1 MANGGRID
9 YTIGFK
15 TDSSGLQSLKNQLN
29 EISKLSSTQIQSMNP
44 KLNMN
49 EAISAMQKVRI
60 AIEEIKPALDKSF
73 DTTTGVVNLQ
83 KLQSSLQKL
92 NLTEIQNRFNAIGPQ
107 GQQAFLKISKAALTT
122 NVALKETSSFLDKMG
137 TTFINTI
144 KWGVASSV
152 MNNFTGAVQQAYG
165 YVQHLDTSLN
175 DIRIV
180 TEKSADEMD
189 NFAVKANKAAK
200 SLGQSTTAYTEAALI
215 YYQQGLSDEES
226 QARAETTL
234 KAANVTGQT
243 GREVSE
249 ELTAVWNGYKV
260 TAEETELYVDKL
272 AAVAASTASDLE
284 ELSTGMSK
292 VASAANAMGVDVDQ
306 LNGMLSTI
314 ISVTRQAPETAGT
327 ALKTIFAR
335 IEDLKI
341 SGEDEDGVKLGDVS
355 STLDEVGVHIM
366 DAQGNMRDLGEVIE
380 EVASKWDTWTNAQQN
395 AIAQAMA
402 GKRQYNN
409 LLALF
414 NNWDMY
420 TSAVETSQ
428 NATGTLQ
435 RQQDIYMESTAA
447 HIQELKTEWEDL
459 YDSILDADTINTVLD
474 GLTKI
479 LDKITDVIDAIGGG
493 KTLITGLIALITT
506 KFSKQVS
513 SIFTPMIKNM
523 QNAKANAEVLQGVL
537 RNIQVQQENGVI
549 SGKAAEIMANTQK
562 EMSQYW
568 SIMSEEQINASQNTI
583 REIGDWETKRETIDQ
598 TKQSLQSY
606 IGQLKSASTLQKS
619 VNASDILSNGSAA
632 NLTVTKFLESQSATA
647 IEAQNNFSKLT
658 KEAQRLNTTIKAA
671 QGDTD
676 KLGKI
681 NFSNFEKSLQNA
693 RDSVAELRIQAN
705 KGLIDESVADKAE
718 QALRR
723 IEERFE
729 KIKNQTSQGYT
740 VTFNKSMLQSL
751 TTINGQLDKTNV
763 KYQEYI
769 KLLKEAGLTEA
780 QAAEELERLYNSL
793 NRNDL
798 ALEKRTQSISKIIGG
813 LSSLI
818 FTIQSIS
825 NIGDVI
831 TDENLTTTEKFSQA
845 MTSLAISV
853 PMFLTVVS
861 NLKDGLVGLIGPTL
875 LNAAAEQDLIGANGK
890 ATASGAALIGVK
902 KGEIVTTEQL
912 IIVKLKEIAI
922 MLKEK
927 AVLLLTNPLFILAA
941 VAVTALTSA
950 LIVSVKAHKDEVEA
964 IEKSNDASIETIKTK
979 QEERKAYE
987 DTANS
992 LQDLVDKYREGTV
1005 SQQEFNEQK
1014 AELLANL
1021 DAEGRAA
1028 LNVSN
1033 NWEEATR
1040 SLSKYRSLL
1049 AEQTAK
1055 EAEESARLRAENA
1068 LITADKGVGK
1078 YDTSTQTFSNEG
1090 FRTLTKGI
1098 VSGLSGINPALGA
1111 AATTGY
1117 TIFNKDYYESLDR
1130 LDNYLQDTETRL
1142 DNIVDDAG
1150 NLRLDV
1156 NNPQSIVDFVDAVDK
1171 ATQAGVKLDESIT
1184 KQAAEIRSSG
1194 AYAELAADLAT
1205 ARTETEK
1212 KYGADSGIDYAETL
1226 EEGQAAYEQF
1236 TENLIKNEGYT
1247 LQEANDAWVKY
1258 LSGLDSEVATQ
1269 MISLQTDYDSITSAF
1284 ASKFQGDFNTSN
1296 FKAEADE
1303 VFKYLQDNNLTEGI
1317 HLFTPEEWEDMI
1329 IGNMSTEEIGR
1340 LVGEKLDESIRNGFE
1355 AFKEK
1360 AGENED
1366 NLQSLLQEA
1375 LNGDVD
1381 TSEKSAYVQIKNS
1394 LEDLLTYYPEL
1405 QEQADIF
1412 NNEAIIGTEKWT
1424 NAVYAL
1430 KDAFNDLDFAKK
1442 VDSYSEKLEKL
1453 NRQLEREEK
1462 GTEEVYKGTTGKYNE
1477 RGQLEVETETIEL
1490 VPDTKLFT
1498 ETVED
1503 LMEADYAINIEIGA
1517 DVEDGFDDIVKSMEN
1532 DDSMADKIGEDFIV
1546 SAENITEVAEAFPGI
1561 LEGYTDLGDG
1571 TIQLNEEI
1579 ARSAMNAASEAEIAS
1594 TEQFVTEAENANK
1607 TLQLKKNH
1615 YQTMLE
1621 TAQKA
1626 SKGEIDAAK
1635 AKTDI
1640 DAELNKIESINND
1653 ITAENATENAYDV
1666 AEDSKTNAEAV
1677 SNNWEG
1683 AYTNMA
1689 NASFEAAK
1697 TAIENA
1703 RQVVE
1708 ANKTG
1713 KGKAVQSK
1721 NLRTNWQGQTG
1732 KKTSIDTSTSGY
1744 KSSSNADKTDEEY
1757 FAEIASYAQQQIDA
1771 IDKEIAAN
1779 EAMAV
1784 EAAARLGSS
1793 ATKNSNVGKKTG
1805 DDSGSSGSEK
1815 EADHEDYLEHE
1826 TDLYRAINEELDD
1839 IESTLGRI
1847 QEFDDHSWGLT
1858 AKKALEQEN
1867 KLLKQQLDMLEKKK
1881 DTYERDLGAR
1891 RGALESQGINFSE
1904 DGSVMTNAEDKINQL
1919 YGEYNAMVDK
1929 YNAMSADD
1937 QESFKETLEA
1947 KKDSI
1952 DEIEDAIDKYE
1963 SGYNDYNSVLDELL
1977 DTHYELIE
1985 NEVNHFNADID
1996 VHLELDEAEQEWND
2010 FWYEVVKDIEDEDF
2024 AGRIAQSVGKLNTL
2038 IGTVGKTRDSQVA
2051 ELTDHLNEVTA
2062 EVRAQIAA
2070 AARGGEGS
2078 LFQDDSALSKE
2089 NLENYRDQLMDAVR
2103 TAKEEIDE
2111 MADTYLEA
2119 LDHAQDLID
2128 DQVEGWE
2135 AIGDHIEHDL
2145 ELIQMVSGD
2154 KAFDALNKQFEQ
2166 QYKNN
2171 LQLIQTQRMSTEY
2184 WQERMKYYEQMMATE
2199 QEGSEMYKMYSD
2211 ALETASEN
2219 YRKAVSDLDKT
2230 VEDAL
2235 KKLEEWRKNQ
2245 VAEITDSL
2253 DKALSKNMG
2262 LEDLKKQWD
2271 LVVEEQD
2278 YYLDNVERAIEMEG
2292 LQNEFDDVL
2301 NAMDARGAKQQEFL
2315 KWQDEELRK
2324 LNEKNKLTQYDI
2336 DEVKARLEL
2345 KRQELALEEA
2355 QQNKSNL
2362 RLRRDSQGNY
2372 TYQYVADEG
2381 NVEDAEDKM
2390 LTAKREWYELVK
2402 KRNEETTNEV
2412 IDIRKR
2418 LLEAEN
2424 EMAEALAA
2432 HNEEA
2437 YNNAKARYEF
2447 LIEYEKELMEEGEKA
2462 KRDFYFGTAEFFA
2475 DVNDNQI
2482 LPMWDTTIQN
2492 MIDRW
2497 DNGGQDSFIGAT
2509 ISAVNNLEEVQ
2520 RQFGN
2525 HTEEILTTAGI
2536 NYEDLVNNGIDPTT
2550 EALEDMQDSNDVL
2563 NVSLEETNDLM
2574 NQLADELMVAI
2585 DAYNSLKDAAVNAI
2599 REANDALETLAR
2611 TAIETSQQVQ
2621 SAIAAAQR
2629 AANVMD
2635 NLKTV
2640 ANSRVNGD
2648 GGSGPYGSS
2657 TNNKQAKV
2665 YSVGS
2670 YTRDKNDYESYYV
2683 SANGQQYGQYIRAE
2697 SAKKAAELIDE
2708 EWLRKYGLSGYEVI
2722 SGYATGGY
2730 TGEWNNGSDNGRLA
2744 ILHQKELVLNESD
2757 TTNILNAVKAVRDIV
2772 SAQASPNFSGVA
2784 DSIANMAAMQASA
2797 FAQIGSSMLSAIASS
2812 VNNNNSDIS
2821 NYRNMTV
2828 NADFSGVRSAD
2839 AIYQALRELENYGAQ
2854 QAYSSAPHANSS
2866 Y

>member
-9 YTIGFK
+9 FTVGFK
-15 TDSSGLQSLKNQLN
+15 TDSSDLQNLKNQLN

-137 TTFINTI
+137 TTFINTL

-189 NFAVKANKAAK
+189 KFAVKANNAAK

-249 ELTAVWNGYKV
+249 QLTAVWNGYKV

-292 VASAANAMGVDVDQ
+292 VASAANNMGVDIDQ
-306 LNGMLSTI
+306 LNAQLATI
-314 ISVTRQAPETAGT
+314 VSVTRQAPETAGT
-327 ALKTIFAR
+327 ALKTIYAR
-335 IEDLKI
+335 MEDLKI
-341 SGEDEDGVKLGDVS
+341 GGEDESGVKLGEVS
-355 STLDEVGVHIM
+355 STLEAVGISVM
-366 DAQGNMRDLGEVIE
+366 DTQGDLRDLGEVIE
-380 EVASKWDTWTNAQQN
+380 EVAAKWDTWTGAQQN
-395 AIAQAMA
+395 AIAQALA

-414 NNWDMY
+414 DNWDMY
-420 TSAVETSQ
+420 TSALETSR
-428 NATGTLQ
+428 NSIGTLQ
-435 RQQDIYMESTAA
+435 KQQDIYMESTAA
-447 HIQELKTEWEDL
+447 HLQQLKTEWEDL
-459 YDSILDADTINTVLD
+459 YDSILDSKTINSALD
-474 GLTKI
+474 GLTNI
-479 LDKITDVIDAIGGG
+479 LNLITNIVDSLGGG
-493 KTLITGLIALITT
+493 KTILMGLISLIGV
-506 KFSKQVS
+506 KFSKQIS
-513 SIFTPMIKNM
+513 NMFTPMIKNM
-523 QNAKANAEVLQGVL
+523 QNAKNNAEVLQGL
-537 RNIQVQQENGVI
+537 LKNIETQQQNGTI
-549 SGKAAEIMANTQK
+549 TGRAAEAMANTQRQ
-562 EMSQYW
+562 MSQYW
-568 SIMSEEQINASQNTI
+568 SVMSEEQINASQEAI
-583 REIGDWETKRETIDQ
+583 REIGEWETKKEKIEQ
-598 TKQSLQSY
+598 STKSLRNYITQLKNSSSLQ
-606 IGQLKSASTLQKS
+606 KA
-619 VNASDILSNGSAA
+619 VNSKELLNSGSAA
-632 NLTVTKFLESQSATA
+632 NSKVLNFLKSQSASVVEA
-647 IEAQNNFSKLT
+647 QDSFNKLNKEAQN
-658 KEAQRLNTTIKAA
+658 LNITIKAT
-671 QGDTD
+671 QGDTE

-681 NFSNFEKSLQNA
+681 NFSKFEKVLQSA
-693 RDSVAELRIQAN
+693 KESVVELRAQAN
-705 KGLIDESVADKAE
+705 KGLIDEKVAEDAE
-718 QALRR
+718 EALKR
-723 IEERFE
+723 IETRFE
-729 KIKNQTSQGYT
+729 KIKNQTKQGYT
-740 VTFNKSMLQSL
+740 VTFNKDMIKSL
-751 TTINGQLDKTNV
+751 PMINGELDKTNV

-769 KLLKEAGLTEA
+769 TLLKEAGKTE
-780 QAAEELERLYNSL
+780 QQAEEELNKIHQSL
-793 NRNDL
+793 NINNL
-798 ALEKRTQSISKIIGG
+798 ALEKRVQNISKLIGG
-813 LSSLI
+813 LSSLV
-818 FTIQSIS
+818 FAAQSLS
-825 NIGDVI
+825 NIGDI
-831 TDENLTTTEKFSQA
+831 LDNDDLTEFEKFSQIII
-845 MTSLAISV
+845 SLSMGL
-853 PMFLTVVS
+853 PM
-861 NLKDGLVGLIGPTL
+861 LKAGLSAVASSFSSLITPIMMATLAEEGLVS
-875 LNAAAEQDLIGANGK
+875 ANGQV
-890 ATASGAALIGVK
+890 TMSGAALVGSQEVEKVK
-902 KGEIVTTEQL
+902 VEE
-912 IIVKLKEIAI
+912 
-922 MLKEK
+922 
-927 AVLLLTNPLFILAA
+927 
-941 VAVTALTSA
+941 VTAAYLKQKLVKAMLTPVGIAFTLMVIATTGA
-950 LIVSVKAHKDEVEA
+950 LIANIKAHEHEIKTIKEA
-964 IEKSNDASIETIKTK
+964 NEAYIETIKTK

-987 DTANS
+987 DTSNS
-992 LQDLVDKYREGTV
+992 LQDLIDKYREGTV

-1014 AELLANL
+1014 ADLLANL

-1028 LNVSN
+1028 LNVSD

-1049 AEQTAK
+1049 AEQTAE

-1068 LITADKGVGK
+1068 LIAADKGVGK
-1078 YDTSTQTFSNEG
+1078 YDTSTQTFSNEDARNIRRYILG
-1090 FRTLTKGI
+1090 GLG
-1098 VSGLSGINPALGA
+1098 GLSGSP
-1111 AATTGY
+1111 TGRGIAFTANY
-1117 TIFNKDYYESLDR
+1117 LLDKDYNKSLSQIDFYLKDTKTK
-1130 LDNYLQDTETRL
+1130 LDD
-1142 DNIVDDAG
+1142 IVDEAG
-1150 NLRLDV
+1150 NLQLDI

-1171 ATQAGVKLDESIT
+1171 ATRAGVKLDESIT
-1184 KQAAEIRSSG
+1184 KQASEIRSSG

-1212 KYGADSGIDYAETL
+1212 KYGADSGIDFAETL

-1269 MISLQTDYDSITSAF
+1269 MIDLQTDYDSMTSAF
-1284 ASKFQGDFNTSN
+1284 ASKFQGDFNTSS

-1303 VFKYLQDNNLTEGI
+1303 VFKYLQDNDLTEGI

-1329 IGNMSTEEIGR
+1329 IGDMSVEEIGR

-1366 NLQSLLQEA
+1366 SLQSLLQEA
-1375 LNGDVD
+1375 LSGDVD
-1381 TSEKSAYVQIKNS
+1381 TSEKSTYAQIKNS

-1430 KDAFNDLDFAKK
+1430 KDAYNDLDFAKK

-1453 NRQLEREEK
+1453 NRQLEREEE

-1477 RGQLEVETETIEL
+1477 RGQLETETETIEL

-1503 LMEADYAINIEIGA
+1503 IMDADYAINIEIGA
-1517 DVEDGFDDIVKSMEN
+1517 DVEDGFNDIVKSMEN
-1532 DDSMADKIGEDFIV
+1532 VDSMADKIGEDFIV

-1579 ARSAMNAASEAEIAS
+1579 ARSAMNAASDAEIAS

-1607 TLQLKKNH
+1607 TLQLNKNH

-1640 DAELNKIESINND
+1640 DAELNEIESINND
-1653 ITAENATENAYDV
+1653 ITAENATDNAFDV

-1683 AYTNMA
+1683 AYSNMA

-1703 RQVVE
+1703 RQVVQ

-1713 KGKAVQSK
+1713 KGKAVQGK

-1732 KKTSIDTSTSGY
+1732 KKTSIDTSTNGY

-1805 DDSGSSGSEK
+1805 SDSGSSGSEK

-1847 QEFDDHSWGLT
+1847 QKFDDHSWGLT

-1891 RGALESQGINFSE
+1891 RGALESQGIIFSE

-1963 SGYNDYNSVLDELL
+1963 DGYNDYNSVLDELL

-2070 AARGGEGS
+2070 ATRGGEGS

-2119 LDHAQDLID
+2119 LDHAKDLID

-2432 HNEEA
+2432 HNDEA
-2437 YNNAKARYEF
+2437 YENAKARYEF

-2462 KRDFYFGTAEFFA
+2462 KRDFYSGTAEFFA

-2482 LPMWDTTIQN
+2482 LPMWDTTIQQ
-2492 MIDRW
+2492 MINKW
-2497 DNGGQDSFIGAT
+2497 DNGGKDSFIGAT
-2509 ISAVNNLEEVQ
+2509 ISAIGDLEEVQ

-2525 HTEEILTTAGI
+2525 HTEEILYTAGV
-2536 NYEDLVNNGIDPTT
+2536 NYQDLVERGIDPTT

-2611 TAIETSQQVQ
+2611 TAIQTSQQVQ

-2635 NLKTV
+2635 NLKAV
-2640 ANSRVNGD
+2640 ANSRANGD

-2683 SANGQQYGQYIRAE
+2683 SVNGRQYGQYIRAQ
-2697 SAKKAAELIDE
+2697 SAGDAAKLIDE
-2708 EWLRKYGLSGYEVI
+2708 EWLRRYGLSGYEVI

-2772 SAQASPNFSGVA
+2772 SAQASPNFSGIA

-2812 VNNNNSDIS
+2812 VNNNNSDVS

>member
-1 MANGGRID
+1 
-9 YTIGFK
+9 
-15 TDSSGLQSLKNQLN
+15 
-29 EISKLSSTQIQSMNP
+29 
-44 KLNMN
+44 
-49 EAISAMQKVRI
+49 
-60 AIEEIKPALDKSF
+60 
-73 DTTTGVVNLQ
+73 
-83 KLQSSLQKL
+83 
-92 NLTEIQNRFNAIGPQ
+92 
-107 GQQAFLKISKAALTT
+107 
-122 NVALKETSSFLDKMG
+122 
-137 TTFINTI
+137 
-144 KWGVASSV
+144 
-152 MNNFTGAVQQAYG
+152 
-165 YVQHLDTSLN
+165 
-175 DIRIV
+175 
-180 TEKSADEMD
+180 MD
-189 NFAVKANKAAK
+189 
-200 SLGQSTTAYTEAALI
+200 
-215 YYQQGLSDEES
+215 
-226 QARAETTL
+226 
-234 KAANVTGQT
+234 
-243 GREVSE
+243 
-249 ELTAVWNGYKV
+249 
-260 TAEETELYVDKL
+260 
-272 AAVAASTASDLE
+272 
-284 ELSTGMSK
+284 
-292 VASAANAMGVDVDQ
+292 
-306 LNGMLSTI
+306 
-314 ISVTRQAPETAGT
+314 
-327 ALKTIFAR
+327 
-335 IEDLKI
+335 
-341 SGEDEDGVKLGDVS
+341 
-355 STLDEVGVHIM
+355 
-366 DAQGNMRDLGEVIE
+366 
-380 EVASKWDTWTNAQQN
+380 
-395 AIAQAMA
+395 
-402 GKRQYNN
+402 
-409 LLALF
+409 
-414 NNWDMY
+414 
-420 TSAVETSQ
+420 
-428 NATGTLQ
+428 
-435 RQQDIYMESTAA
+435 
-447 HIQELKTEWEDL
+447 
-459 YDSILDADTINTVLD
+459 
-474 GLTKI
+474 
-479 LDKITDVIDAIGGG
+479 
-493 KTLITGLIALITT
+493 
-506 KFSKQVS
+506 
-513 SIFTPMIKNM
+513 
-523 QNAKANAEVLQGVL
+523 
-537 RNIQVQQENGVI
+537 
-549 SGKAAEIMANTQK
+549 
-562 EMSQYW
+562 
-568 SIMSEEQINASQNTI
+568 
-583 REIGDWETKRETIDQ
+583 
-598 TKQSLQSY
+598 
-606 IGQLKSASTLQKS
+606 
-619 VNASDILSNGSAA
+619 
-632 NLTVTKFLESQSATA
+632 
-647 IEAQNNFSKLT
+647 
-658 KEAQRLNTTIKAA
+658 
-671 QGDTD
+671 
-676 KLGKI
+676 
-681 NFSNFEKSLQNA
+681 
-693 RDSVAELRIQAN
+693 
-705 KGLIDESVADKAE
+705 
-718 QALRR
+718 
-723 IEERFE
+723 
-729 KIKNQTSQGYT
+729 
-740 VTFNKSMLQSL
+740 
-751 TTINGQLDKTNV
+751 
-763 KYQEYI
+763 
-769 KLLKEAGLTEA
+769 
-780 QAAEELERLYNSL
+780 
-793 NRNDL
+793 
-798 ALEKRTQSISKIIGG
+798 
-813 LSSLI
+813 
-818 FTIQSIS
+818 
-825 NIGDVI
+825 
-831 TDENLTTTEKFSQA
+831 
-845 MTSLAISV
+845 
-853 PMFLTVVS
+853 
-861 NLKDGLVGLIGPTL
+861 
-875 LNAAAEQDLIGANGK
+875 
-890 ATASGAALIGVK
+890 
-902 KGEIVTTEQL
+902 
-912 IIVKLKEIAI
+912 
-922 MLKEK
+922 
-927 AVLLLTNPLFILAA
+927 
-941 VAVTALTSA
+941 
-950 LIVSVKAHKDEVEA
+950 
-964 IEKSNDASIETIKTK
+964 
-979 QEERKAYE
+979 
-987 DTANS
+987 
-992 LQDLVDKYREGTV
+992 
-1005 SQQEFNEQK
+1005 
-1014 AELLANL
+1014 
-1021 DAEGRAA
+1021 
-1028 LNVSN
+1028 
-1033 NWEEATR
+1033 
-1040 SLSKYRSLL
+1040 
-1049 AEQTAK
+1049 
-1055 EAEESARLRAENA
+1055 
-1068 LITADKGVGK
+1068 
-1078 YDTSTQTFSNEG
+1078 
-1090 FRTLTKGI
+1090 
-1098 VSGLSGINPALGA
+1098 
-1111 AATTGY
+1111 
-1117 TIFNKDYYESLDR
+1117 
-1130 LDNYLQDTETRL
+1130 
-1142 DNIVDDAG
+1142 
-1150 NLRLDV
+1150 
-1156 NNPQSIVDFVDAVDK
+1156 
-1171 ATQAGVKLDESIT
+1171 
-1184 KQAAEIRSSG
+1184 
-1194 AYAELAADLAT
+1194 
-1205 ARTETEK
+1205 
-1212 KYGADSGIDYAETL
+1212 
-1226 EEGQAAYEQF
+1226 
-1236 TENLIKNEGYT
+1236 
-1247 LQEANDAWVKY
+1247 
-1258 LSGLDSEVATQ
+1258 
-1269 MISLQTDYDSITSAF
+1269 
-1284 ASKFQGDFNTSN
+1284 
-1296 FKAEADE
+1296 
-1303 VFKYLQDNNLTEGI
+1303 
-1317 HLFTPEEWEDMI
+1317 
-1329 IGNMSTEEIGR
+1329 
-1340 LVGEKLDESIRNGFE
+1340 
-1355 AFKEK
+1355 
-1360 AGENED
+1360 
-1366 NLQSLLQEA
+1366 
-1375 LNGDVD
+1375 
-1381 TSEKSAYVQIKNS
+1381 
-1394 LEDLLTYYPEL
+1394 
-1405 QEQADIF
+1405 
-1412 NNEAIIGTEKWT
+1412 
-1424 NAVYAL
+1424 
-1430 KDAFNDLDFAKK
+1430 
-1442 VDSYSEKLEKL
+1442 
-1453 NRQLEREEK
+1453 
-1462 GTEEVYKGTTGKYNE
+1462 
-1477 RGQLEVETETIEL
+1477 
-1490 VPDTKLFT
+1490 
-1498 ETVED
+1498 
-1503 LMEADYAINIEIGA
+1503 ADYAINIEIGA
-1517 DVEDGFDDIVKSMEN
+1517 DVEDGFNDIVKSMEN
-1532 DDSMADKIGEDFIV
+1532 VDSMADKIGEDFIV

-1615 YQTMLE
+1615 YQAMLE

-1626 SKGEIDAAK
+1626 SKGIIKADQ

-1640 DAELNKIESINND
+1640 DAELNEIESINND
-1653 ITAENATENAYDV
+1653 ITAENATDNAFDV

-1683 AYTNMA
+1683 AYSNMA

-1703 RQVVE
+1703 KQVVA

-1713 KGKAVQSK
+1713 KGKAVQGK

-1732 KKTSIDTSTSGY
+1732 KKTSIDTSTNGY
-1744 KSSSNADKTDEEY
+1744 KSSSNTDKTDEEY
-1757 FAEIASYAQQQIDA
+1757 FTEIASYAQQQIDA

-1793 ATKNSNVGKKTG
+1793 ATKNSNVGKTK
-1805 DDSGSSGSEK
+1805 DDGSSGSSGSEK
-1815 EADHEDYLEHE
+1815 EADHEEYLEHE

-2119 LDHAQDLID
+2119 LDHAKDLID

-2262 LEDLKKQWD
+2262 LEDLKQQWD

-2355 QQNKSNL
+2355 QQNKNNL

-2381 NVEDAEDKM
+2381 NVEDAEDKI

-2432 HNEEA
+2432 HNDEA
-2437 YNNAKARYEF
+2437 YENAKARYEF

-2462 KRDFYFGTAEFFA
+2462 KRDFYSGTAEFFA

-2482 LPMWDTTIQN
+2482 LPMWDTTIQQ
-2492 MIDRW
+2492 MIDKW
-2497 DNGGQDSFIGAT
+2497 DNGGKDSFIGAT
-2509 ISAVNNLEEVQ
+2509 ISAIGDLEEVQ

-2525 HTEEILTTAGI
+2525 HTEEILYTAGV
-2536 NYEDLVNNGIDPTT
+2536 NYQDLVERGIDPTT

-2574 NQLADELMVAI
+2574 NQLADELSVAI

-2621 SAIAAAQR
+2621 SAIAAANSAASAMANMR
-2629 AANVMD
+2629 AA
-2635 NLKTV
+2635 
-2640 ANSRVNGD
+2640 ASSSGSGGGG
-2648 GGSGPYGSS
+2648 GGSYGPSSSKSSRQRKKLELVDDPYGVPG
-2657 TNNKQAKV
+2657 TKGIRE
-2665 YSVGS
+2665 VGTS
-2670 YTRDKNDYESYYV
+2670 NYLEITSDDVVRDSWGYHSQYEELKRRYESQ
-2683 SANGQQYGQYIRAE
+2683 GYIVPFK
-2697 SAKKAAELIDE
+2697 S
-2708 EWLRKYGLSGYEVI
+2708 
-2722 SGYATGGY
+2722 GGY
-2730 TGEWNNGSDNGRLA
+2730 TGEWNDSNNGRLA
-2744 ILHQKELVLNESD
+2744 LLHQKELVLNESD

-2772 SAQASPNFSGVA
+2772 SAQASPNFSGIA
-2784 DSIANMAAMQASA
+2784 DSIANMATMQASA

-2812 VNNNNSDIS
+2812 VNNNNSDVS